1 MVLRLFLGLIM
12 ACLTGGA
19 HADVVLLLSDN
30 KPSVM
35 GVAQAVQAALGNRA
49 EVFNL
54 AGDRS
59 RAAETA
65 AAIQASSNHQVIA
78 VGLLAAQVAR
88 QQLASKQVVF
98 CQVLNY
104 EDFNLT
110 TSWMKG
116 VSAIPSMSNPFRV
129 WKMLDPGLKRVG
141 VIASRQMRET
151 IESAALVARSNN
163 IELVPF
169 EVGSDREVMAALR
182 DVSGRIQ
189 GLWLVPDSRV
199 LSAAVI
205 REMMSHASRYD
216 IQILAFSPT
225 LLREGALLS
234 NAPDNAEI
242 ARLVLSRLKQARGGR
257 DVPGESV
264 LSPAGANVSVNGKL
278 AERLGLAITDKIR
291 DMANVE

>member
-1 MVLRLFLGLIM
+1 MLLRFLFGLVM
-12 ACLTGGA
+12 ASLIGVA

-35 GVAQAVQAALGNRA
+35 GVAQAVQTAVGNRA

-59 RAAETA
+59 RGAEMA
-65 AAIQASSNHQVIA
+65 AAIQASSKHQVIA
-78 VGLLAAQVAR
+78 IGLLAAQVAR
-88 QQLASKQVVF
+88 QHLTSKQVVF

-116 VSAIPSMSNPFRV
+116 VSAIPSMSNPFRI
-129 WKMLDPGLKRVG
+129 WKLLDPGLKRVG

-151 IESAALVARSNN
+151 IESAAVVARNNN

-182 DVSGRIQ
+182 DISGRIQ
-189 GLWLVPDSRV
+189 GLWLVPDSRI
-199 LSAAVI
+199 LSTSVI
-205 REMMSHASRYD
+205 REMVSHASRYD
-216 IQILAFSPT
+216 IQILAFSTT
-225 LLREGALLS
+225 LLREGVLLS
-234 NAPDNAEI
+234 NIPDNNEI
-242 ARLVLSRLKQARGGR
+242 ARLALSRLKQARGGR
-257 DVPGESV
+257 DIPGEAV
-264 LSPAGANVSVNGKL
+264 ISPTSANVSVNGKL
-278 AERLGLAITDKIR
+278 AERLGLTITDKIR